1 MLDPRYSPQGFVNP
15 PRAQFP
21 GYPIGYHQNV
31 RIQSPAY
38 QMPTVMRQHSVE
50 NPSGSKDSAVNV
62 TVHPQQDSPEIIYRR
77 QKSQQTNI
85 VQNIGKAEVTYWK

>member
-1 MLDPRYSPQGFVNP
+1 MLDPRYSPQGVVFP

-21 GYPIGYHQNV
+21 GYPFGYHQNV
-31 RIQSPAY
+31 RIQPPAY
-38 QMPTVMRQHSVE
+38 QIPSVE
-50 NPSGSKDSAVNV
+50 NPSVSKDSAVNE

-85 VQNIGKAEVTYWK
+85 VQNIGKAEVMYWK

>member
-1 MLDPRYSPQGFVNP
+1 MLDPRYSPQGIVFP
-15 PRAQFP
+15 PRPQCP

-38 QMPTVMRQHSVE
+38 QIPTVLRQHSVE
-50 NPSGSKDSAVNV
+50 NPSVSKDSAVNV
-62 TVHPQQDSPEIIYRR
+62 TVHPQQDSPR